1 MGRKPLKSFK
11 PGNVMRVPVYSHVN
25 AKRVKARGCGCC
37 FDINES
43 LVPDAPKAAVEHFF
57 TLLQSVP

>member
-1 MGRKPLKSFK
+1 
-11 PGNVMRVPVYSHVN
+11 MRVPVYSHVN